1 MMMNPELS
9 RLLEKYNTAGPR
21 YTSYPTA
28 PVWQDSYDAATHERV
43 IKETNDSTQPN
54 PHPLSLYVHLPF
66 CEHRCLFCG
75 CNVVITKQRD
85 QAEKYLGYL
94 FREIETI
101 AGWVDKK
108 RPVVQF
114 HWGGGTPTY
123 LSEEQMER
131 LFRFQ
136 TGLFRMDPD
145 AEIGIEVDPRVTT
158 HEQLTVLKELGFNRI
173 SMGVQDSNPQVQDAV
188 QRIQPL
194 EMTAATMA
202 HCRKLGFTGLNIDLI
217 YGLPYQT
224 VESFTQTVRD
234 IIALNP
240 DRLALYNYAHVPW
253 LSPHQNQIPEAALP
267 ETGVKFQIL
276 QTALELFTEAG
287 YLYIGMDHFAKPHD
301 ELSLA
306 MQNGNLHR
314 NFMGYTVE
322 KGGHLH
328 SDLYGF
334 GVSAISG
341 FQGQFAQNWR
351 KLSQYYEA
359 LDAGK
364 IPVGHNTGRIATMRG
379 YILSPEDRLRQQVI
393 LNLLC
398 QGRVDVPDIEQ
409 RFGINFKTHF
419 ADALAQLEGMAADQL
434 IEIGDDHLT
443 VTPLG
448 RLFSR
453 NLAMPFDAYL
463 PQMRNDK
470 PTFSRTV

>member
-1 MMMNPELS
+1 MKPEAEL
-9 RLLEKYNTAGPR
+9 RQLLEKYNTAGPR

-43 IKETNDSTQPN
+43 VKDTNDPARPN

-66 CEHRCLFCG
+66 CEQRCLFCG
-75 CNVVITKQRD
+75 CNVVITQQRE

-101 AGWVDKK
+101 ADWMDRN
-108 RPVVQF
+108 RPAVQF

-123 LSEEQMER
+123 LSEEQMAR
-131 LFRFQ
+131 LFKFQ
-136 TGLFRMDPD
+136 TELFKLESD
-145 AEIGIEVDPRVTT
+145 AEVSIEVDPRVTT
-158 HEQLTVLKELGFNRI
+158 PGQITLLKELGFNRI
-173 SMGVQDSNPQVQDAV
+173 SMGVQDLQPQVQEAIH
-188 QRIQPL
+188 RIQPL
-194 EMTAATMA
+194 DMTARMVQQ
-202 HCRKLGFTGLNIDLI
+202 CRELGFAGINIDLI

-224 VESFTQTVRD
+224 VDSFRETIRE

-267 ETGVKFQIL
+267 EVPVKFQIL
-276 QTALELFTEAG
+276 QTALEMFTEAG

-301 ELSLA
+301 ELSKALRD
-306 MQNGNLHR
+306 GHLHR

-322 KGGHLH
+322 KGGQLH

-341 FQGQFAQNWR
+341 LQGQFAQNWR

-364 IPVGHNTGRIATMRG
+364 IPTMRG
-379 YILSPEDRLRQQVI
+379 YQLSEEDKLRQQII

-398 QGRVDVPDIEQ
+398 QGRVNFAEIEQ
-409 RFGINFKTHF
+409 RFNIDFRTHF
-419 ADALAQLEGMAADQL
+419 AEALQNLESMADDGL
-434 IEIGDDHLT
+434 IEISDNSLT
-443 VTPLG
+443 VTSLG
-448 RLFSR
+448 RLFNR

-463 PQMRNDK
+463 PAMQGGK